1 MLHRPSLAALLLL
14 AVPAPAHDDPAAQP
28 FVLQFP
34 TFPITSAILHLT
46 LVGPPAGDEL
56 VHANWN
62 LTFQANP
69 GMDASQMEMELGI
82 PIDGAMTY
90 WSVTG
95 ADLGWG
101 STPGTYSAQFDG
113 DLLNG
118 TLSPFFGMPIATP
131 ELTIWSNAGENLN
144 GKFTASTVTL
154 SIVPAPPTCQPDLG
168 FGGPG
173 TMTLAVC
180 GDPLEAGGVASL
192 AAEGGPPSGT
202 LWLLAGLTQAPTTFK
217 SGTLVPVPFLLAL
230 QLPLDAAGSVARSV
244 PGGGGPLDVVLQGV
258 AADAA
263 LPGGWAISNALLLQF
278 LP

>member
-1 MLHRPSLAALLLL
+1 MLRRPSLAALLLL
-14 AVPAPAHDDPAAQP
+14 ATLAPAHDDPAAQP

-34 TFPITSAILHLT
+34 TFPITSGVLHLT

-56 VHANWN
+56 VHANWD

-144 GKFTASTVTL
+144 GKFSASTVTL
-154 SIVPAPPTCQPDLG
+154 SIVPAPETCQPNLG

-173 TMTLAVC
+173 TMTLSVC
-180 GDPLEAGGVASL
+180 GDPLASGGVATL
-192 AAEGGPPSGT
+192 LVEGGPPSG
-202 LWLLAGLTQAPTTFK
+202 LLYLLAGLVEAPTPFK
-217 SGTLVPVPFLLAL
+217 GGTLVPVPFLLAL
-230 QLPLDAAGSVARSV
+230 PLALDATGSVSRSV
-244 PGGGGPLDVVLQGV
+244 PGGGGPLEIVAQGV
-258 AADAA
+258 AADGSV
-263 LPGGWAISNALLLQF
+263 GGGYVISDAVRFVF